1 VREPN
6 RWLWRICVVAGVLA
20 VLAAVGVNRWP
31 ALAGGVAGSGAVTG
45 RDAPCLP
52 GRAVPVLPSPHVSR
66 EDAGHARYNS
76 VPPTSG
82 PHFPFA
88 PAPGVYTDPLP
99 DGLAVHALEHGHVNL
114 NYAPGTPDA
123 TVRQLTRLAR
133 RYPTDVLLAP
143 YPKLDKGIA
152 LTAWG
157 RIDGMDGFDEERAV
171 RFIEQLRGRY
181 DHGWVRPD
189 PC

>member
-1 VREPN
+1 MIEPN
-6 RWLWRICVVAGVLA
+6 RWLWRISVAAGVVAVLIS
-20 VLAAVGVNRWP
+20 VGVNRWP
-31 ALAGGVAGSGAVTG
+31 AIAGGVVGSTAPS

-52 GRAVPVLPSPHVSR
+52 GRSVPILPSPHVSR
-66 EDAGHARYNS
+66 EQAAHAHYNS

-88 PAPGVYTDPLP
+88 PAPGIYTEPLP
-99 DGLAVHALEHGHVNL
+99 DGLTVHALEHGHINIQ
-114 NYAPGTPDA
+114 YAAGTPA
-123 TVRQLTRLAR
+123 VTVRQLTEFAR

-143 YPKLDKGIA
+143 YPRLDHGIA

-157 RIDGMDGFDEERAV
+157 RIDLLDGFDAQRIERFVVA
-171 RFIEQLRGRY
+171 LRGRY
-181 DHGWVRPD
+181 DHGWTRTD